1 MRILTK
7 PSTAQCTLATYVSF
21 LLSEPKNATCTRLSN
36 LLDLSHDS
44 INRFLQREDYT
55 PKDLFNLVKDQIT
68 LKGGTLSVDDSVIDK
83 PYTNPNK
90 TKLVDYFWSG
100 KHKRVVKGIN
110 LITLYYTDINKINVP
125 INFRLYNKDEGKT
138 KNDYF
143 RDMLTEVLTWGLKPA
158 FLTGDSWYSS
168 LENLKSVKNHQL
180 SFLFAIE
187 QNRLVSIEKGTYIQV
202 QTLETIPESGLIVY
216 LKEFGKVKL
225 FRTVFKN
232 EPRHYILY
240 LPETETETDI
250 ERFGKLTYED
260 FKNIHNNH
268 WNIEQFHRA
277 VKQVCNIERFQVRTN
292 KAIQNHIFCS
302 IFAFI
307 RLEFMR
313 VQNLI
318 SNWYEVQKN
327 LFNDVIRIFI
337 QNESQTNSIT

>member
-1 MRILTK
+1 
-7 PSTAQCTLATYVSF
+7 
-21 LLSEPKNATCTRLSN
+21 
-36 LLDLSHDS
+36 
-44 INRFLQREDYT
+44 LQREDYT
-55 PKDLFNLVKDQIT
+55 PKDLLVLVKNQIT
-68 LKGGTLSVDDSVIDK
+68 LIGGTLSVDDSVIDK

-90 TKLVDYFWSG
+90 TELVDYFWSG

-110 LITLYYTDINKINVP
+110 IITLYYRDINQINVP
-125 INFRLYNKDEGKT
+125 INFRLYNKHEGKT

-143 RDMLTEVLTWGLKPA
+143 REMLNEVLTWGLKPSWI
-158 FLTGDSWYSS
+158 TGDSWYSS
-168 LENLKSVKNHQL
+168 LENLKSVKDHQL

-202 QTLETIPESGLIVY
+202 QTLETIPESGLVVY

-232 EPRHYILY
+232 EFRHYILY
-240 LPETETETDI
+240 LPETETEIETD
-250 ERFGKLTYED
+250 RFSKLTYED
-260 FKNIHNNH
+260 FKNIHDNH
-268 WNIEQFHRA
+268 WHIEQFHRA

-292 KAIQNHIFCS
+292 QAIKNHIFCS
-302 IFAFI
+302 ISAFI

-337 QNESQTNSIT
+337 QNESKNFT